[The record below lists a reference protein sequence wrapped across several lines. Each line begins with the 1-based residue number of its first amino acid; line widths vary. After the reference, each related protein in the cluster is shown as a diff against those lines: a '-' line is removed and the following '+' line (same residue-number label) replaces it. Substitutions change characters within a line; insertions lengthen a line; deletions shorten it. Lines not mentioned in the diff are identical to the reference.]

1 MNLTTTTKTLFFD
14 HSLTMC
20 DYLIFL
26 FYYRYLGP
34 FHEAIA
40 VPSVTRCRCRRR
52 RGHRRRRATV
62 PLATSGELA

>member
-1 MNLTTTTKTLFFD
+1 
-14 HSLTMC
+14 MC